1 MCYISQLHQD
11 DIDKFDGELDDSMPP
26 LCVIPVFGSPD
37 DESMLHYSLSLE
49 GGVEP
54 IKRFFDLKLSS
65 SSGYKL
71 YCVILIVYIY
81 R

>member
-26 LCVIPVFGSPD
+26 LCVIPVFGPD
-37 DESMLHYSLSLE
+37 DKSMLHYSLSLE
-49 GGVEP
+49 GVVEP
-54 IKRFFDLKLSS
+54 IKQFFDLKLSS

-71 YCVILIVYIY
+71 YIMCNFDCVPI
-81 R
+81 